1 MKQIKERKLKNL
13 NRKEL
18 LEIILKQ
25 AKEIESL
32 EMKLAEIKKEKV
44 KFENIGSLAEASL
57 EINHIF
63 ETCQKAA
70 DVYLNSIKALE
81 NEKKLV
87 LNKYQNALNELDQNR
102 LNVLDNQ
109 KVNNE

>member
-32 EMKLAEIKKEKV
+32 QQELNALKKEKI
-44 KFENIGSLAEASL
+44 KIQNIGNLAQASL
-57 EINHIF
+57 EINHVF
-63 ETCQKAA
+63 DACQKAA

-81 NEKKLV
+81 NEKQALV
-87 LNKYQNALNELDQNR
+87 DKYQKALKQIDPLANKIKED
-102 LNVLDNQ
+102 
-109 KVNNE
+109 NNE